1 VVGGMPGGVSLLLN
15 TLQFLLVAGGMACMF
30 RFVPNTYVRWGHAW
44 MGGLFVST
52 GLELAKKMLVL
63 YLSKVPTY
71 SVVYGAFATVPILLV
86 WIYLAWSIVL
96 LGAALTAYVPS
107 LLAGVPRRRSG
118 PGWQFQLALEVLQQL
133 DLARAQPNKGATA
146 TQLRSVL
153 RVDMQRL
160 EPILEDLTALDW
172 VAHLAESTGDNV
184 EARYILLVDPQHT
197 LLEPLMQK
205 LLLPKTLVTERVWN
219 NGHWPSKKLRS
230 VL

>member
-1 VVGGMPGGVSLLLN
+1 
-15 TLQFLLVAGGMACMF
+15 MF
-30 RFVPNTYVRWGHAW
+30 RFVPNTDVRWGHAW

-172 VAHLAESTGDNV
+172 VARLAESTGDNV